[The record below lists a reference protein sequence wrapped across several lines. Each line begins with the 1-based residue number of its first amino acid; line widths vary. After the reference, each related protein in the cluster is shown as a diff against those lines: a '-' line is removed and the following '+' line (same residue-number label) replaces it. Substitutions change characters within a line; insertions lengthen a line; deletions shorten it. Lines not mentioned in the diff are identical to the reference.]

1 MVAFAWRAATEWILC
16 PSLFVLISGLHMGT
30 KREDRKKEW
39 QFPQSDTVY
48 STVIALPWCSSKGC
62 YNEASPRYHF
72 QTMVGGKGPL
82 SLQIRP
88 VPSICSSLYGLH
100 LSSNSRARGS
110 MSSSFLLL
118 FLFFLPPLTSS
129 TSPFSTSS
137 AFLFFLFL
145 FRSVREYLPFQ
156 PSRGDWDP
164 VVSENC

>member
-1 MVAFAWRAATEWILC
+1 MR
-16 PSLFVLISGLHMGT
+16 H
-30 KREDRKKEW
+30 
-39 QFPQSDTVY
+39 
-48 STVIALPWCSSKGC
+48 
-62 YNEASPRYHF
+62 PRYHF

-118 FLFFLPPLTSS
+118 FLLPSSSYFLLHF
-129 TSPFSTSS
+129 PFSTSS

-156 PSRGDWDP
+156 PSRGIETQWFQRIASSQLFTSLERIC
-164 VVSENC
+164 VSSKRSIRLILSGVSTL